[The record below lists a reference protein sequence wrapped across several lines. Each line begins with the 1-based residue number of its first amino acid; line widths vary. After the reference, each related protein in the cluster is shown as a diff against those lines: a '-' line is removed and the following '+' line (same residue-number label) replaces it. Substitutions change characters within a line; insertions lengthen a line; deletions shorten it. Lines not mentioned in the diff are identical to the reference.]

1 MKKKRE
7 VKVFIHFDN
16 KKYSIKEKFIDKI
29 QFFMLLKE
37 MELESKYQD
46 SKISNGQYKS
56 QIEKCEFIIDSLE
69 SIRKKQ

>member
-1 MKKKRE
+1 ME
-7 VKVFIHFDN
+7 
-16 KKYSIKEKFIDKI
+16 EKFIDKI

-56 QIEKCEFIIDSLE
+56 QIKKCEFIIDSLE